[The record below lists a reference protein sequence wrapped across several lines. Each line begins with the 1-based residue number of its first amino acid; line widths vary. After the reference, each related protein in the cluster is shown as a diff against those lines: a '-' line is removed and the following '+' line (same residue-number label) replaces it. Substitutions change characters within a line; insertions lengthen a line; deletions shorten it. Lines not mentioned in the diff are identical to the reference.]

1 MRDLVTRGRHP
12 ADPTGEVYG
21 DTHWPLPNYYDREPP
36 MNVAINRKTMTFIGL
51 GEYRVVWAK
60 AVEEVAPEAIVIG
73 EAASSQTYSKF
84 TDTELKLL
92 YRNTTGLQYEGSDYN
107 ALLQSCKALGLK
119 LEPLPTPPGLV
130 RLPNRPVPETSA
142 PTPSKTPVA
151 RAKGATPTPSPSAR
165 PKAGTVTGRIWDI
178 ADEVAAAMP
187 DADHKVQ
194 RAEIIRRAVAEGIN
208 PATVQVQYNK
218 WKGSKNQVTGA

>member
-21 DTHWPLPNYYDREPP
+21 DTHWPLPNFYDREPP

-60 AVEEVAPEAIVIG
+60 ALEEVAPESIVIG
-73 EAASSQTYSKF
+73 EAASSRTYSKF
-84 TDTELKLL
+84 TDTELRLL
-92 YRNTTGLQYEGSDYN
+92 YQNTTGLQYEGSDYS

-130 RLPNRPVPETSA
+130 RLPNRPAQETPA
-142 PTPSKTPVA
+142 PTPRKTPVA
-151 RAKGATPTPSPSAR
+151 RAKGATPTPSTR
-165 PKAGTVTGRIWDI
+165 PKPGTVTGRVWDI

-187 DADHKVQ
+187 NADHKAQ

-208 PATVQVQYNK
+208 PATAQVQYGK
-218 WKGSKNQVTGA
+218 WRGSKNQVTGA

>member
-1 MRDLVTRGRHP
+1 
-12 ADPTGEVYG
+12 
-21 DTHWPLPNYYDREPP
+21 

-60 AVEEVAPEAIVIG
+60 AVDEVAPEAIVIG
-73 EAASSQTYSKF
+73 EATSSRTYSVF

-92 YRNTTGLQYEGSDYN
+92 YRNTTGLQYEGSDYS

-119 LEPLPTPPGLV
+119 LEPLPIPPGLV
-130 RLPNRPVPETSA
+130 RLPNRPVPETPA

-151 RAKGATPTPSPSAR
+151 RAKEATPSAR
-165 PKAGTVTGRIWDI
+165 PKAGTVTGRVWDI

-218 WKGSKNQVTGA
+218 WKGSKNQVAGT